1 MRSSQVSEIM
11 LTEYL
16 SAHYDDSAIESAK
29 VMAEYNLLALPVVD
43 ENNEIQGI
51 ITADDAVALL
61 LPQDLHDRLP
71 RVSI

>member
-1 MRSSQVSEIM
+1 
-11 LTEYL
+11 
-16 SAHYDDSAIESAK
+16 
-29 VMAEYNLLALPVVD
+29 LPVVD

-61 LPQDLHDRLP
+61 LPEDLQGRLP